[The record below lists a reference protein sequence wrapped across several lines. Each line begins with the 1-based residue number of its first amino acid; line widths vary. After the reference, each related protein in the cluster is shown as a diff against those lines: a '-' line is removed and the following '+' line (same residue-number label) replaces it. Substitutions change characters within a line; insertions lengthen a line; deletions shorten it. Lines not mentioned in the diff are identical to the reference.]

1 MAATFTEE
9 YDGLFAQRGV
19 AVTHDLYRRARHDAP
34 IFWSE
39 SASAWVLTRHGDVR
53 RLLEDEETFAV
64 LSGGAGA
71 SIHGRTVLQMRGDEH
86 RRKNAIIARGI
97 RNTRRLAGPVAEHL
111 DAISAELIAGLST
124 DNTVDLKA
132 EYTTPLP
139 LQLIAW
145 MLDVEAAA
153 EVRSW
158 YDALAAAGV
167 ENVVA
172 DPSLRE
178 AGLAARDELRA
189 LVGPLIAARRIEP
202 GDDLIS
208 TLCTAEYEG
217 ERLSDEEIKTLVGFL
232 LTAGVETTDRALASL
247 FRQLMMEPADYDRLS
262 GADESTMVGACVE
275 ILRVEPPVQA
285 LPRITLVDTELH
297 GQSLPEGT
305 RLIGVIASA
314 NRDEDVFADG
324 DAFVMDRFDN
334 PDREFT
340 PAGDTLPFGA
350 GSHHCTGSLLA
361 KLEMVTA
368 IRDITNS
375 FSAITAA
382 TDLPR
387 PVGVMLRSP
396 PALPVRLTPK
406 EPI

>member
-1 MAATFTEE
+1 MAAAFTEE
-9 YDGLFAQRGV
+9 YDGLFAVRG
-19 AVTHDLYRRARHDAP
+19 AADPHGLYRRARHAAP
-34 IFWSE
+34 VFWSE
-39 SASAWVLTRHGDVR
+39 AASAWVLTRHADVKR
-53 RLLEDEETFAV
+53 MLEDEESFAV

-71 SIHGRTVLQMRGDEH
+71 SIHGRTVLQMRADEH

-97 RNTRRLAGPVAEHL
+97 RNTRVLSGPVAEHL
-111 DAISAELIAGLST
+111 DEISAELIADLVT
-124 DNTVDLKA
+124 DDIVDLKA

-139 LQLIAW
+139 LRLIAW

-153 EVRSW
+153 EFRGW

-178 AGLAARDELRA
+178 AGLRARDELRD
-189 LVGPLIAARRIEP
+189 LVGPLIDARRIDP

-208 TLCTAEYEG
+208 TLSTVEYEG
-217 ERLSDEEIKTLVGFL
+217 ERLSDEEIKTLIGFL

-247 FRQLMMEPADYDRLS
+247 FRQLVVDRSDYITLAEGDEPL
-262 GADESTMVGACVE
+262 MVGASAE
-275 ILRVEPPVQA
+275 ILRLEPPVQA
-285 LPRITLVDTELH
+285 LPRITLVDTEVH
-297 GQSLPEGT
+297 GQPLPEGT

-314 NRDEDVFADG
+314 NRDEEVFANG
-324 DAFVMDRFDN
+324 DEFVIDRFAN

-368 IRDITNS
+368 IRDITRS
-375 FSAITAA
+375 FTAITAPA
-382 TDLPR
+382 ELPT

-396 PALPVRLTPK
+396 PSLPVRLTPK
-406 EPI
+406 ERR